1 MDIPMD
7 QCSRGIVL
15 NV

>member
-7 QCSRGIVL
+7 QCSCGIVL